1 MDIKEEILKLKKDR
15 KAVILAHNYQLPEI
29 QDTADYLGDSLE
41 LAKIS
46 RGLDSELIVFCGVKF
61 MAETA
66 KILSPKKT
74 VLLPAEDAGCPLADS
89 ITKEELLSLR
99 SRYPQAKVVSYVNTS
114 AVIKAETDV
123 CCTSANAV
131 GVVKNIESRQVI
143 FVPDKNLGAWVKKK
157 VLDKEIIVWQGSCY
171 VHEKFSLEDLEQSR
185 KDHSLA
191 EILVHPECRPEV
203 QDKADFVLS
212 TSGMLRRAKESSS
225 KEFIIGTEY
234 DMIHRLK
241 KDVPSKKFFS
251 LGGLKIC
258 RDMKKITLKE
268 LYVSLLENKYEVFL
282 DEGVL
287 SKAEK
292 PLLEMVKYA

>member
-1 MDIKEEILKLKKDR
+1 MDIVRLKKNR

-29 QDTADYLGDSLE
+29 QDKADFLGDSLE

-46 RGLDSELIVFCGVKF
+46 RRLDSELIVFCGVRF

-66 KILSPKKT
+66 KILSPEKT
-74 VLLPAEDAGCPLADS
+74 VLLPAEEAGCPLADS
-89 ITKEELLSLR
+89 ITKEELLSLK

-131 GVVKNIESRQVI
+131 EVVRNIESRQVI
-143 FVPDKNLGAWVKKK
+143 FVPDRNLGAWVRKK
-157 VLDKEIIVWQGSCY
+157 VPDKKIIVWQGSCY
-171 VHEKFSLEDLEQSR
+171 VHEKFSLEDIERSR
-185 KDHSLA
+185 RDHPLA

-212 TSGMLRRAKESSS
+212 TSGMLKRAKESSS
-225 KEFIIGTEY
+225 EEFVIGTET
-234 DMIHRLK
+234 DMIYRLK
-241 KDVPSKKFFS
+241 KENPSKKFFS
-251 LGGLKIC
+251 LGESKVC

-282 DEGVL
+282 DEVTL
-287 SKAEK
+287 SRAEK
-292 PLLEMVKYA
+292 PLSEMVKYA